1 MVVQGTSRSD
11 LNGRSGFATAFD
23 GEAGRFVVE
32 LDQFVAGKR
41 DGFKVKPVNLR
52 EDTDGVLCGKHVVVQ
67 NTTRK
72 ELNGSIGIATSF
84 QNDTGRY
91 TVQVEGHQAKLL
103 ALKPENLEVRGI
115 AVNLSF
121 ARNN

>member
-1 MVVQGTSRSD
+1 MQARRSATRLLD
-11 LNGRSGFATAFD
+11 LVGRENIDSTGWPS
-23 GEAGRFVVE
+23 EPILAG
-32 LDQFVAGKR
+32 
-41 DGFKVKPVNLR
+41 
-52 EDTDGVLCGKHVVVQ
+52 GKHVVVQ

-121 ARNN
+121 ARKFLKSFVAI

>member
-1 MVVQGTSRSD
+1 MK
-11 LNGRSGFATAFD
+11 
-23 GEAGRFVVE
+23 
-32 LDQFVAGKR
+32 LDQIVAGKR
-41 DGFKVKPVNLR
+41 DRFNVKPVNLR

-72 ELNGSIGIATSF
+72 ELNGSIGIATKF
-84 QNDTGRY
+84 QNDMGRY
-91 TVQVEGHQAKLL
+91 TVKVEGQAKLL

>member
-1 MVVQGTSRSD
+1 M
-11 LNGRSGFATAFD
+11 
-23 GEAGRFVVE
+23 E
-32 LDQFVAGKR
+32 LDQIVAGKR

-84 QNDTGRY
+84 QNDSGRY
-91 TVQVEGHQAKLL
+91 AVQVEGQAKLL

-121 ARNN
+121 ARNK

>member
-23 GEAGRFVVE
+23 GEAGRYVVK
-32 LDQFVAGKR
+32 LDQIVAGKR
-41 DGFKVKPVNLR
+41 DRFNVKPVNLR

-72 ELNGSIGIATSF
+72 ELNGSIGIATKF

-91 TVQVEGHQAKLL
+91 TVKVEGQAKLL

>member
-1 MVVQGTSRSD
+1 MVVHSTSSSD

-23 GEAGRFVVE
+23 GEAGRFVVK
-32 LDQFVAGKR
+32 LDQIVAGKR
-41 DGFKVKPVNLR
+41 DLFKVKPVNLR

-91 TVQVEGHQAKLL
+91 TVKVEGQAKLL

-115 AVNLSF
+115 AVKLSF

>member
-23 GEAGRFVVE
+23 GEAGRFVVK
-32 LDQFVAGKR
+32 LDQIVAGKR
-41 DGFKVKPVNLR
+41 DRFKVKPVNLR

-91 TVQVEGHQAKLL
+91 TVQVEGQAELL